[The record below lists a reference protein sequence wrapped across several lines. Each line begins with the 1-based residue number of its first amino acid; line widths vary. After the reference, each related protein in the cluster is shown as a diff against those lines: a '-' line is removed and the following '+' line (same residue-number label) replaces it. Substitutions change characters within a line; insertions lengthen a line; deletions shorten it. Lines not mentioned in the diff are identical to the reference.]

1 MRVLRPFKSSN
12 VVFMIENLKLR
23 ACFFSTAQNPSRVLF
38 LYSGEHAIFAINFT
52 GTRMYYVKKKL
63 EIAGCHRLTLDYE
76 SPCTNRHG
84 HNWLVTIYCR
94 SKELNANGMVCDFSK
109 IKKDIH
115 GYLDHGDFNELLP
128 FNPTAENIAH
138 WICERIPE
146 CYKVVVQESESN
158 IAAYAIDDADF

>member
-23 ACFFSTAQNPSRVLF
+23 VCFFSTAQIPSRVLF

-109 IKKDIH
+109 IKKDI
-115 GYLDHGDFNELLP
+115 GIG
-128 FNPTAENIAH
+128 TAENIAR